1 MKILVLT
8 DIHGSPDKIFN
19 YLDNNSVDSIIITGD
34 ITDFGPEDYFVEILN
49 KFSNYA
55 NVYALQGNCDPA
67 NSPDLLDKSNITN
80 IHDNVSN
87 IDEMIILGFG
97 GSNPTPF
104 DTPNEF
110 SEEILYE
117 KLSKFNNQ
125 LSSDSFTILV
135 THAPPYDTNAD
146 KIECY
151 RKHYEEYLKLAQKME
166 IQSSEEAK
174 MK

>member
-67 NSPDLLDKSNITN
+67 NSSDLLDKS
-80 IHDNVSN
+80 
-87 IDEMIILGFG
+87 MIMFQILM
-97 GSNPTPF
+97 
-104 DTPNEF
+104 
-110 SEEILYE
+110 
-117 KLSKFNNQ
+117 
-125 LSSDSFTILV
+125 
-135 THAPPYDTNAD
+135 
-146 KIECY
+146 
-151 RKHYEEYLKLAQKME
+151 R
-166 IQSSEEAK
+166 
-174 MK
+174 